1 MNSGRL
7 LCAAAFG
14 LLAFVTESLAQQQ
27 VPTPSDQPARINDY
41 VFPAEFEGA
50 RRLSVRE
57 YEKEHPGLGYSVGY
71 ERGGVTATIYIYDA
85 GRKAIPDNP
94 DDAVIMAELR
104 SSTIEAMQ
112 FRKNAEMKKGFA
124 LVDDQKRRRLVCV
137 LITDY
142 GNSDGTVCVG
152 GAKNKFIKFRTT
164 APAKPDAPAEAV
176 AFIRPWIKFF
186 WPSS

>member
-14 LLAFVTESLAQQQ
+14 LLAFVAESLAQQQ
-27 VPTPSDQPARINDY
+27 VPVSPDQPARVYDY
-41 VFPAEFEGA
+41 VFPVEYEGA
-50 RRLSVRE
+50 KRLSVRG
-57 YEKEHPGLGYSVGY
+57 YDDPSLGYSVGY